1 MSTTNLP
8 APGRQ
13 SGRAARAERH
23 ANYRAADI
31 HLTAGQLPKF
41 TDIGLLVVSI
51 AVFAA
56 VLGLFGVFSLVGTLV
71 GGTLVF
77 LVAIYI
83 LARSVEGGRRAINRL
98 ARYIVFGAFI
108 LALLPLASL
117 LFEVI
122 SKGLPRFDLAYFTQ
136 SKRNVVGEGGG
147 AGHAINGTLIV
158 TGLATLFSVPIGLF
172 TAIYLVEYGKGWLKR
187 TITFLV
193 DVMTGIPSIVAG
205 LFAYALF
212 STLLGPGSKSG
223 LAGAISLSVLM
234 IPYVV
239 RNSEEIIR
247 LVPNSLRE
255 ASFALGVTRWRTIV
269 KVVLPTSISGIVSG
283 VILAIARVIGETAPL
298 LVTMGFTDSMN
309 TNPLPGGGTGNVN
322 PMTALPVFVYY
333 EYTRPGRPQQ
343 AFFDRAWTG
352 ALVLVLIVM
361 ILNIV
366 GRLVAK
372 RFAPKIN
379 R

>member
-1 MSTTNLP
+1 MTAQPSLTDRPEAENQP
-8 APGRQ
+8 ANN
-13 SGRAARAERH
+13 H
-23 ANYRAADI
+23 YYRSADV
-31 HLTAGQLPKF
+31 HLTAGQLPKY
-41 TDIGLLVVSI
+41 TDIALLVVAIVVSAAI
-51 AVFAA
+51 LALFGNANLAGSLVLGVAVF
-56 VLGLFGVFSLVGTLV
+56 
-71 GGTLVF
+71 
-77 LVAIYI
+77 
-83 LARSVEGGRRAINRL
+83 LAGIFTMSYRVEGRRRAVNRL
-98 ARYIVFGAFI
+98 ARYIILGAFI
-108 LALLPLASL
+108 LALAPLASL
-117 LFEVI
+117 LWEVI
-122 SKGLPRFDLAYFTQ
+122 SQGLPRFDLDYFTQ
-136 SKRNVVGEGGG
+136 TKRNVVGEGGG
-147 AGHAINGTLIV
+147 GSHAIVGTLVV

-172 TAIYLVEYGKGWLKR
+172 TAIYLVEYGRGWMKR
-187 TITFLV
+187 MITFLV

-205 LFAYALF
+205 LFAYTLF

-223 LAGAISLSVLM
+223 LAGAISLTVLM

-247 LVPNSLRE
+247 LVPNTLRE
-255 ASFALGVTRWRTIV
+255 ASYALGVTRWRTIV

-283 VILAIARVIGETAPL
+283 VILAIARIIGETAPL

-309 TNPLPGGGTGNVN
+309 ANPMPQGGTGNVN

-333 EYTRPGRPQQ
+333 EYTRPGRPQE
-343 AFFDRAWTG
+343 AFFERAWTG

-361 ILNIV
+361 LLNII